1 MEILLL
7 ITIVIIALA
16 IMNFKDYLYN
26 PHKRPRIENSTFPPD
41 DDEFDRKYDIY
52 ATPTKEEKIRS
63 GEYGLIVG
71 ILSKL
76 AHVDGR
82 VCELEFEL
90 IENTIEDIA
99 NQILMQSAMHQRE
112 EIIDILHEIFNN
124 TYEDLEDLTCSYA
137 NFTKGQ
143 YKRRLKLVEYMLSLA
158 YADGNLGDSERE
170 VILDVAAFLEID
182 NGDFNRLY
190 DDFANFYSNQS
201 SSMSVSEACKILGV
215 EIDDDI
221 EKIKKKY
228 KSLVRENHPDILQH
242 KGLDS
247 SIIETHTK
255 KLQDINEAYELIK
268 NHKKTEYERNG
279 EKTS

>member
-26 PHKRPRIENSTFPPD
+26 PHKRPRIEGSTFPPD
-41 DDEFDRKYDIY
+41 GDEFNIKEDVY
-52 ATPTKEEKIRS
+52 ATPTKEERIRN

-76 AHVDGR
+76 AHVDGK
-82 VCELEFEL
+82 VCELELEL
-90 IENTIEDIA
+90 IENTIDDIA
-99 NQILMQSAMHQRE
+99 NQILMQSAMHQRR
-112 EIIDILHEIFNN
+112 EILDILHDIFKDTTEN
-124 TYEDLEDLTCSYA
+124 LEELTNAYA

-158 YADGNLGDSERE
+158 YADGNLGDDERE
-170 VILDVAAFLEID
+170 IILDVAAFLEID
-182 NGDFNRLY
+182 NVDFNKLY
-190 DDFANFYSNQS
+190 DDFANFYSNKT
-201 SSMSVSEACKILGV
+201 SSMDIGEAYKILGATSN
-215 EIDDDI
+215 DDI
-221 EKIKKKY
+221 DSIKKKY

-268 NHKKTEYERNG
+268 NYKKIENERNG
-279 EKTS
+279 EQNS

>member
-41 DDEFDRKYDIY
+41 DEFDRKYDIY
-52 ATPTKEEKIRS
+52 VTPTKEEKIRN

-124 TYEDLEDLTCSYA
+124 TYEDLEELTYSYA

-182 NGDFNRLY
+182 NGDFNKLY

-201 SSMSVSEACKILGV
+201 NSMSVSEAYKILGV
-215 EIDDDI
+215 EIDDDS

-242 KGLDS
+242 KELDS

-268 NHKKTEYERNG
+268 NHKKIEHERNG